1 MAFEIR
7 TLQREDDRSTFDC
20 GNEALNTFFRRFAHH
35 HQFKHGISVTS
46 VAVDGPRVGGFVT
59 LTATTLSRTGI
70 PSARS
75 LPPLPL
81 PAVLVARLGVDVS
94 AAGQGLGGG
103 LLAPAIRAARVMR
116 RDVGCIGLLVDSKP
130 EAIGFYRKH
139 GFMLLGE
146 PEVEGGSTRMYLPYE
161 SLSADN

>member
-7 TLQREDDRSTFDC
+7 PLQRDDDRSAFDC

-35 HQFKHGISVTS
+35 HQFKHGISATS
-46 VAVDGPRVGGFVT
+46 VAAEGQRLTGFVT
-59 LTATTLSRTGI
+59 VTATTLTRTDV

-81 PAVLVARLGVDVS
+81 PAVLIARLGVDLS
-94 AAGQGLGGG
+94 AAGLGLGGA

-116 RDVGCIGLLVDSKP
+116 RDLGCIGLVVDSKP

-139 GFMLLGE
+139 GFVVLGE
-146 PEVEGGSTRMYLPYE
+146 PGVEGGSTRMYLPYE